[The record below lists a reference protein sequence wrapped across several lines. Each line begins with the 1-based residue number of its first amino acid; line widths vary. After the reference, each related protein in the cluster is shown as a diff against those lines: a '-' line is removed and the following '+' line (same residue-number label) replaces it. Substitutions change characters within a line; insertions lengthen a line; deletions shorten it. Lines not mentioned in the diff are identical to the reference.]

1 MQVVLPELASIR
13 IAAYEES
20 GKLIGHRVLPV
31 IGLCPG
37 YRHLNLRNELGQP
50 LPLASLF
57 LCIVVKDYVPDDLSN
72 FAEALANP
80 IKYQTELEKRDK
92 QLAVLTE
99 DTEPLSPQD
108 DIDTC
113 KYVYYLG
120 ENCQLLIFELCLKV
134 K

>member
-1 MQVVLPELASIR
+1 MVLPELASVR

-37 YRHLNLRNELGQP
+37 YRHLSLRNELGQP

-57 LCIVVKDYVPDDLSN
+57 LCIIVKDYVPDDLSN

-80 IKYQTELEKRDK
+80 IKYQNELEKRDK

-99 DTEPLSPQD
+99 DTELSTGQD
-108 DIDTC
+108 NTNTRMYIFIFQ
-113 KYVYYLG
+113 YAW
-120 ENCQLLIFELCLKV
+120 LIINV
-134 K
+134 

>member
-1 MQVVLPELASIR
+1 MVLPELASVR

-57 LCIVVKDYVPDDLSN
+57 LCIIVKDYVPDDLSN

-80 IKYQTELEKRDK
+80 IKYQNELEKRDK

-99 DTEPLSPQD
+99 DTEPSTTQG

-113 KYVYYLG
+113 MY
-120 ENCQLLIFELCLKV
+120 I
-134 K
+134 